1 MVAHPCSDDSQVP
14 LLLSFMPM
22 CDSSAACPR
31 SCGQSLHRGPAVH
44 SALYGGAPGAFP
56 RGTLRSAAPTGAS
69 EVSRFSCRKF
79 LGVHWGLRLR
89 RTAPELALSFR
100 RMLPSAQVQKRRHP
114 DWGFSEI
121 NYPAHLSPVYASCRL
136 SRGATQNSGPS
147 GSLFLTRK
155 ASSSSASYRFIPAH
169 GLSPSSCRTCSAQS
183 GRRRGC
189 SRRPPT
195 PLGRAVRHP
204 AVHETDGKRRWVS
217 NNETSPMRSNQ
228 DWGKA

>member
-1 MVAHPCSDDSQVP
+1 
-14 LLLSFMPM
+14 MPM

-100 RMLPSAQVQKRRHP
+100 RMLPSAQVQKRRRP

-169 GLSPSSCRTCSAQS
+169 GLQPSRTTRCSAHTTPAADFRCSLQS
-183 GRRRGC
+183 ESLHPQSCLHDLQRI
-189 SRRPPT
+189 SRSKINRLPRATAGFTTSALDGYGLRYQLLARPP
-195 PLGRAVRHP
+195 P
-204 AVHETDGKRRWVS
+204 
-217 NNETSPMRSNQ
+217 
-228 DWGKA
+228 